1 MLKIA
6 RPVSLVLLSMTLCSG
21 GMWAADVTTAPKV
34 GVAQQQATLKGTVTD
49 ALGPVPGAS
58 VIVKGTTNGMVTD
71 MDGNFVL
78 TDLKN
83 GDIIQVSFIGYVTQ
97 EITYTG
103 QTSLTIQ
110 LAEDT
115 QKLEEVVVV
124 GYGTQKK
131 VTQAK
136 LKKYLI
142 YKGWFSKNDD
152 IEITGIDGDFKSS
165 LSSYIDFKTYIE
177 NGKLKRSDVEEIIKW
192 LTLFGDDK
200 RMAKSRICKHY
211 AEVLSDDAVCH
222 HESGES
228 E

>member
-131 VTQAK
+131 VNMTGAVAQVD
-136 LKKYLI
+136 
-142 YKGWFSKNDD
+142 SKV
-152 IEITGIDGDFKSS
+152 
-165 LSSYIDFKTYIE
+165 LE
-177 NGKLKRSDVEEIIKW
+177 NRPVQNVSTALQGTMPGV
-192 LTLFGDDK
+192 
-200 RMAKSRICKHY
+200 
-211 AEVLSDDAVCH
+211 
-222 HESGES
+222 
-228 E
+228 